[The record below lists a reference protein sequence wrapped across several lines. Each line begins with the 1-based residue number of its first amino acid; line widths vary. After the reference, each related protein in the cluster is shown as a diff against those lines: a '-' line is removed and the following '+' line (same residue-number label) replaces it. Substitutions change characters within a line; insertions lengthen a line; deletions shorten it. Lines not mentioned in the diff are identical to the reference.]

1 MFAKKNF
8 NKYREQLLDTAIN
21 AFKKVIHKAA
31 KPTGKFL
38 ENKIGEAIIK
48 LSDNKIVKPKPV
60 IDEKFKNCWKK

>member
-21 AFKKVIHKAA
+21 AFKKVIHKAV

-60 IDEKFKNCWKK
+60 IDEKFKNC